1 MTNLKNFGH
10 GTVTDILIFEGS
22 TDTLTK
28 KTFKTYGKKFIVR
41 LGSVQ
46 LLL

>member
-10 GTVTDILIFEGS
+10 GTVTDLLMFEGS

-28 KTFKTYGKKFIVR
+28 FKTYGKKFIVR

>member
-1 MTNLKNFGH
+1 M
-10 GTVTDILIFEGS
+10 TDILIFEGS
-22 TDTLTK
+22 TDAFTKK